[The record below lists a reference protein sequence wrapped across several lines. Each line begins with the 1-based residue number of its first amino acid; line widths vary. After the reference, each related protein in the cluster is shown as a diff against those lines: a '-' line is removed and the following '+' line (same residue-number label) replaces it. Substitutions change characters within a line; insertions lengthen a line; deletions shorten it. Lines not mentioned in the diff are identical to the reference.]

1 MRGLLKLTW
10 VQAKLYLREPVATF
24 FTIFWAPSALVLF
37 GLIYG
42 NAPTPFL
49 GGRGTVDVM
58 VPSYLGLVT
67 VTVALMSVP
76 IQAAMNRETGVLRRY
91 RATPLRPITYLVADV
106 LVYYGMA
113 VLGVF
118 LLILVG
124 KVAFDVRFEGNV
136 FSVLGGFSLGVLSF
150 FSLGY
155 LIAGLA
161 PTARVAQ
168 AVGMVLAF
176 PMMFISGAT
185 IPLETLPESIRR
197 VANFIPLTHM
207 VVLMRGLW
215 TGQPWGNLWVQVVV
229 LLGVLIVGAAV
240 SALTFRWE

>member
-1 MRGLLKLTW
+1 MRGLFNLVW

-24 FTIFWAPSALVLF
+24 FTIFWAPLALVLF

-42 NAPTPFL
+42 NEPTTLFGGL
-49 GGRGTVDVM
+49 GTMDVT
-58 VPSYLGLVT
+58 VPSYIGLVT
-67 VTVALMSVP
+67 VTVGLMSVP

-91 RATPLRPITYLVADV
+91 RATPLRPITYLAADV
-106 LVYYGMA
+106 LVYYCMA
-113 VLGVF
+113 ILGIL

-124 KVAFDVRFEGNV
+124 VLAFNVRFEGNV
-136 FSVLGGFSLGVLSF
+136 FSVLGGFSLGALSF
-150 FSLGY
+150 FAFGY

-161 PTARVAQ
+161 PTARIAQ
-168 AVGMVLAF
+168 TVGMVLSF

-185 IPLETLPESIRR
+185 IPLETLPEGLRR
-197 VANFIPLTHM
+197 VANYIPLTHV

-215 TGQPWGNLWVQVVV
+215 VGQPWGELWVHAVV
-229 LLGVLIVGAAV
+229 LVGVLVVGAAV